1 MALYLS
7 HSSALRYW
15 LTKTKNECIPE
26 AAPVTNLAMAS
37 SSAAEAKA
45 ELLPIDFSTD
55 RPLHVL
61 VGDRALSW
69 KLDSIRTHVWRGPI
83 PSGALCSLVGQN
95 CVSSPEFV
103 FVQMA
108 YRRSLV
114 DLVEIGCYLC
124 GTFAI
129 SDEGRGYMG
138 ERAALTTP
146 EEIARFISRIPGA
159 YGSRL
164 ASRAL
169 SYVVPGAASPM
180 EVLLVLAF
188 VLPPALGGWVMPE
201 ISANQHIPIDEDL
214 RVLADATH
222 FVGDIYLPSVRG
234 DVEYDSKEFH
244 SGSYRLDHTQTRRNV
259 LEAMQIKTVSATP
272 GQVSTFEKFEAFI
285 RMVKRRFG
293 LEQCEFTAKERE
305 AQIELYERMTS
316 TKRTLF

>member
-129 SDEGRGYMG
+129 GDEGRGYMG

-259 LEAMQIKTVSATP
+259 LEAMQIKTVSATS
-272 GQVSTFEKFEAFI
+272 GQASTFKKFEAFI

-305 AQIELYERMTS
+305 AQIELYERLTS

>member
-26 AAPVTNLAMAS
+26 AAPVTNLAIAS

-69 KLDSIRTHVWRGPI
+69 KLESIRTHVWRGPI
-83 PSGALCSLVGQN
+83 PSGAFCSLVGQN

-129 SDEGRGYMG
+129 GDEGRGYAG

-146 EEIARFISRIPGA
+146 EEIARFISRVPGA
-159 YGSRL
+159 YGSGL

-272 GQVSTFEKFEAFI
+272 RQISTFRKFEAFI
-285 RMVKRRFG
+285 GMVKRRFG
-293 LEQCEFTAKERE
+293 LEQCEFTAKERK

>member
-26 AAPVTNLAMAS
+26 AVPVTNLAMAS

-129 SDEGRGYMG
+129 GDEGRGYMG

-201 ISANQHIPIDEDL
+201 TCVTERKN
-214 RVLADATH
+214 
-222 FVGDIYLPSVRG
+222 
-234 DVEYDSKEFH
+234 DS
-244 SGSYRLDHTQTRRNV
+244 
-259 LEAMQIKTVSATP
+259 
-272 GQVSTFEKFEAFI
+272 FI
-285 RMVKRRFG
+285 N
-293 LEQCEFTAKERE
+293 TE
-305 AQIELYERMTS
+305 AQRHRDFLYMSLCLCASVFKKRELYYLIS
-316 TKRTLF
+316 HVSLVSSNSAKLW